1 MGISR
6 KVLVDERSTLK
17 KTFDDLQSKI
27 NLIDKE
33 STALKNNLNAVGGAI
48 QQVDKF
54 IKQDDN
60 FDQLIKNGE
69 FKMPADGP
77 APNTKASK
85 ALEIKQKEEA
95 QLLNEGDK

>member
-1 MGISR
+1 M
-6 KVLVDERSTLK
+6 
-17 KTFDDLQSKI
+17 
-27 NLIDKE
+27 N
-33 STALKNNLNAVGGAI
+33 
-48 QQVDKF
+48 
-54 IKQDDN
+54 
-60 FDQLIKNGE
+60 DQLIKNGE